1 MNIEQIKTNLAK
13 IAYTPKQMEAISD
26 SAGGLNDNDLSKV
39 AHQVFD
45 EMMKVAFVGEKRLYT
60 SKYSIEL
67 ALHQDKKWDVTLKVR
82 DLENLKE
89 LFLSFGFEVTLL
101 GTSMSISWKNAQKN
115 TQKKKWWKL

>member
-67 ALHQDKKWDVTLKVR
+67 ALHQDKKWDVALKVK
-82 DLENLKE
+82 DMENLKE
-89 LFLSFGFEVTLL
+89 LFLSFGFEVTLH
-101 GTSMSISWKNAQKN
+101 GTTMYISWEN